1 MAPKESKYWLDEPRN
16 VRKLFWA
23 LCTVCAIVLVADAF
37 YEKHGIFAIEDGFAF
52 YAIFGFLAYVGLI
65 FAAKGLR
72 KLLMRGEDYY
82 D

>member
-1 MAPKESKYWLDEPRN
+1 MNGERKYWLDDPRN
-16 VRKLFWA
+16 VRKLFLI
-23 LCTVCAIVLVADAF
+23 LCVVCAGVFVGDAF
-37 YEKHGIFAIEDGFAF
+37 YHKHAAFDAEHIFGF

-72 KLLMRGEDYY
+72 KLIMRKEDYY

>member
-1 MAPKESKYWLDEPRN
+1 MVGEKKYWLDDPKN
-16 VRKLFWA
+16 VRRLVWA
-23 LCTVCAIVLVADAF
+23 LGALCALVFVGDAF
-37 YEKHGIFAIEDGFAF
+37 YEKHAEFSVEYLFGF

-72 KLLMRGEDYY
+72 KIIKRQDDFY